1 MPGQPVG
8 MKWFRANIRHGAKLA
23 LFALAVQLVLS
34 FGHVHGGTVHAAP
47 LDSTIALS
55 ASDATQTPAAPDTD
69 HHHRAADPC
78 AICAVMAMA
87 GTALFAAPPVLL
99 LPQAA
104 VLLQRI
110 TEAEFDHLDAI
121 SGASQPRGPPVS

>member
-1 MPGQPVG
+1 
-8 MKWFRANIRHGAKLA
+8 MKWIRANIRHGAKLA

-47 LDSTIALS
+47 LDSAIAVS
-55 ASDATQTPAAPDTD
+55 AGEAAQTPAAPETD

-104 VLLQRI
+104 FLLQRI
-110 TEAEFDHLDAI
+110 TEAEFEHLDAI
-121 SGASQPRGPPVS
+121 SGASQPRGPPAS

>member
-1 MPGQPVG
+1 
-8 MKWFRANIRHGAKLA
+8 MKWFRTNIRNGAKLA
-23 LFALAVQLVLS
+23 LFALAVQLILS

-47 LDSTIALS
+47 LDATIARAAS
-55 ASDATQTPAAPDTD
+55 AAAQTPAPPDTD
-69 HHHRAADPC
+69 HHHRATDPC

-110 TEAEFDHLDAI
+110 TEGEFDHLDAI
-121 SGASQPRGPPVS
+121 SGASQPRGPPAS

>member
-1 MPGQPVG
+1 
-8 MKWFRANIRHGAKLA
+8 MKWFRTNIRHGAKLA
-23 LFALAVQLVLS
+23 LFALAVQLILS

-47 LDSTIALS
+47 LDATFARA
-55 ASDATQTPAAPDTD
+55 ASDAVQTPAAPDTD

-110 TEAEFDHLDAI
+110 TTAEFEHLDAI

>member
-47 LDSTIALS
+47 LDAALALS
-55 ASDATQTPAAPDTD
+55 ASDIAQTPSAPDTD

>member
-8 MKWFRANIRHGAKLA
+8 MKWFRANIRNGAKLA
-23 LFALAVQLVLS
+23 LFALAVQLVLP

-47 LDSTIALS
+47 LDATLALS
-55 ASDATQTPAAPDTD
+55 ANDVAQTPADTD

>member
-1 MPGQPVG
+1 MPGQPVS
-8 MKWFRANIRHGAKLA
+8 MKWFRANIRQGAKLA

-34 FGHVHGGTVHAAP
+34 FGHVHGTVHAAP
-47 LDSTIALS
+47 LDATLALS
-55 ASDATQTPAAPDTD
+55 ASDVAQTPAAPDTD

-110 TEAEFDHLDAI
+110 TEAEFEHLDAI

>member
-1 MPGQPVG
+1 
-8 MKWFRANIRHGAKLA
+8 
-23 LFALAVQLVLS
+23 
-34 FGHVHGGTVHAAP
+34 
-47 LDSTIALS
+47 
-55 ASDATQTPAAPDTD
+55 
-69 HHHRAADPC
+69 
-78 AICAVMAMA
+78 MAMA

>member
-1 MPGQPVG
+1 

-23 LFALAVQLVLS
+23 LFALAVQLILS

-47 LDSTIALS
+47 LDATIALS
-55 ASDATQTPAAPDTD
+55 AGDVAKTPAAPDND
-69 HHHRAADPC
+69 HHHHRAADPC

-87 GTALFAAPPVLL
+87 GTAVFAVPPVLL

-104 VLLQRI
+104 VLLQQI

-121 SGASQPRGPPVS
+121 TGASQPRGPPLS